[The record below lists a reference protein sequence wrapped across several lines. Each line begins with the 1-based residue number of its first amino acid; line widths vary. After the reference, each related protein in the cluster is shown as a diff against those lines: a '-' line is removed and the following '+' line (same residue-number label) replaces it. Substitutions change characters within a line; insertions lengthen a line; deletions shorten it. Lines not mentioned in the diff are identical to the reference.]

1 MILKV
6 LESGQTLNPMQ
17 ALRVLGVFRLAARIE
32 ELRKQGHT
40 ILTTIQ
46 KTSDGKEYAEYS
58 LIHRKTSNGI

>member
-32 ELRKQGHT
+32 ELRKQGHL
-40 ILTTIQ
+40 ITTVIK

-58 LIHRKTSNGI
+58 LIQRKTSDGI